1 MKYLRAKWNEIQSSK
16 LARNASWMMLGQ
28 GIGFLSQALYFVF
41 LARLLGKVQYGIFVG
56 SFAFVSVVSN
66 YSTMG
71 ADTVFLRYVSAD
83 KSKFRAYWGNIL
95 LLIVSI
101 SLFLAVGLHFAA
113 PFVVNSES
121 ARVVF
126 PIALSVCFCTQIAYC
141 AGRVF
146 QAFEQLHITALMN
159 LLTNVMRLIAAVVMM
174 VVLHRVT
181 ALQWSLVFLAVSLVG
196 VVVAVATVTVK
207 FGLPSFHPA
216 LIKKHAAEGLQYS
229 FSQSTSTIYNDIDKT
244 MLSHYGMN
252 AATGIYAMAY
262 RAVDVATIPIFSI
275 RDAAMPRFFR
285 NGREGIRG
293 SASLAKSLLGRT
305 MLIGLAS
312 ALLLFIVAPLI
323 PLIVGPDFADS
334 ASALRWLCL
343 IPFFRSVHQ
352 ITGCALTG
360 AGLQRYRTS
369 AQLVA
374 AAFNFAL
381 NLWMIPRYGWLGAAW
396 ASLITDGGL
405 GLMNWLLM
413 KHLATAEANRKLHT
427 V

>member
-1 MKYLRAKWNEIQSSK
+1 
-16 LARNASWMMLGQ
+16 
-28 GIGFLSQALYFVF
+28 
-41 LARLLGKVQYGIFVG
+41 
-56 SFAFVSVVSN
+56 
-66 YSTMG
+66 
-71 ADTVFLRYVSAD
+71 
-83 KSKFRAYWGNIL
+83 
-95 LLIVSI
+95 
-101 SLFLAVGLHFAA
+101 
-113 PFVVNSES
+113 
-121 ARVVF
+121 
-126 PIALSVCFCTQIAYC
+126 
-141 AGRVF
+141 
-146 QAFEQLHITALMN
+146 
-159 LLTNVMRLIAAVVMM
+159 
-174 VVLHRVT
+174 
-181 ALQWSLVFLAVSLVG
+181 
-196 VVVAVATVTVK
+196 
-207 FGLPSFHPA
+207 
-216 LIKKHAAEGLQYS
+216 
-229 FSQSTSTIYNDIDKT
+229 

-312 ALLLFIVAPLI
+312 ALLLFLVAPLI

-334 ASALRWLCL
+334 VSALRWLCL

-381 NLWMIPRYGWLGAAW
+381 NLWLIPIYGWLGAAW

-405 GLMNWLLM
+405 GLMSWLLM
-413 KHLATAEANRKLHT
+413 KHLAAAEANRKFSAA
-427 V
+427 